1 MLQMISD
8 NNRGDG
14 GKDLITMDFAVFS
27 IAFNLRKLPAKGK
40 NTPQN
45 RLKSSLFSEILVF
58 VAIVY
63 AKYEFSLRQEYFYS
77 ENLKLA
83 A

>member
-1 MLQMISD
+1 
-8 NNRGDG
+8 
-14 GKDLITMDFAVFS
+14 MDFAIFA
-27 IAFNLRKLPAKGK
+27 IAFNLGKLLAKGK
-40 NTPQN
+40 NTPKN
-45 RLKSSLFSEILVF
+45 RLKSSLLSEILVF
-58 VAIVY
+58 RVVVY

>member
-1 MLQMISD
+1 L
-8 NNRGDG
+8 
-14 GKDLITMDFAVFS
+14 V
-27 IAFNLRKLPAKGK
+27 KGK
-40 NTPQN
+40 NMPQN
-45 RLKSSLFSEILVF
+45 RQTSSLLSEILVF
-58 VAIVY
+58 VVAVY